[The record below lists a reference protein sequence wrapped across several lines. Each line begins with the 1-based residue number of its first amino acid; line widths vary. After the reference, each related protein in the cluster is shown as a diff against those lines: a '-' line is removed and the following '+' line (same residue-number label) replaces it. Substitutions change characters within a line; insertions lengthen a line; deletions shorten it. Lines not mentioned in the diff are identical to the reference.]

1 MNCPNPRAGHGF
13 AFVREHSPLLPWTKA
28 VPQLFNPM
36 NKMNDHQIPRRAF
49 LQRSALLA
57 ASTLMLPLLTNDA
70 LAAAD
75 TEKKKKK
82 VPKVPTVKLNNGIVM
97 PVLGFGTFQLR
108 EAVCRQSVADA
119 ISVGYRLIDTATL
132 YKNEEFVGA
141 GIKDSGIKR
150 EELFITSKVWVTD
163 SGYDKCKAA
172 FETSLKKLG
181 TDYLDLY
188 LIHRPRGDYKG
199 SWKMMEELY
208 KEGRIK
214 AIGISNFTPAQY
226 DDFMLEAKVKPV
238 VNQIESHVFFQQ
250 LESYKDLKENNVH
263 FEAWTPF
270 AQGRNGLFTNE
281 VLAEIGK
288 KHKKTNA
295 QVSLRWHYQRG
306 TIAIPRSSKIA
317 HMAENIDIFDFKLS
331 KSEMQTIAALD
342 LNKTQFP
349 TWG

>member
-1 MNCPNPRAGHGF
+1 MTNMKEEKENHI
-13 AFVREHSPLLPWTKA
+13 
-28 VPQLFNPM
+28 Q
-36 NKMNDHQIPRRAF
+36 RRAF
-49 LQRSALLA
+49 IQKSALFA
-57 ASTLMLPLLTNDA
+57 ASALMLPFLSD
-70 LAAAD
+70 D
-75 TEKKKKK
+75 TYGFVNPPQKSKL
-82 VPKVPTVKLNNGIVM
+82 VPNVKLNNGVLM

-108 EAVCRQSVADA
+108 ESVCQKSVADA

-163 SGYDKCKAA
+163 SGYEKSKIA

-188 LIHRPRGDYKG
+188 LIHRPRGDFKG

-208 KEGRIK
+208 KEGRIR
-214 AIGISNFTPAQY
+214 AIGLSNFTPAQY
-226 DDFMLEAKVKPV
+226 ADFMKEAKIIPT
-238 VNQIESHVFFQQ
+238 VNQVESHAFFHQVDT
-250 LESYKDLKENNVH
+250 YKDSKENKVQM
-263 FEAWTPF
+263 EAYTPF
-270 AQGRNGLFTNE
+270 AQGRNGLFTNP

-288 KHKKTNA
+288 KYNKTNA

-306 TIAIPRSSKIA
+306 VVAIPRSSKKEHII
-317 HMAENIDIFDFKLS
+317 ENFNIFDFKLS
-331 KSEMQTIAALD
+331 KADMATITALD